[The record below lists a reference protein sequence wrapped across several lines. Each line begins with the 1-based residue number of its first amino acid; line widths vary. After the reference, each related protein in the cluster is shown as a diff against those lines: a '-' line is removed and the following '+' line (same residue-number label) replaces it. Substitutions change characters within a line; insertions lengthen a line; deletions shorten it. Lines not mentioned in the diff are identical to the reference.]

1 MDKSIL
7 YKLPKDILVELI
19 STIQEETLKDPQKL
33 IDHLINEH
41 NIDIEYSKCDFCNKY
56 EGKYGDSINFCDNCD
71 KKCCFEHNKF
81 KEAGFI
87 NYVYCIGCYTK
98 YKNNLLFK

>member
-33 IDHLINEH
+33 IDHLINEY
-41 NIDIEYSKCDFCNKY
+41 NIDIEYSKCDFCDKY
-56 EGKYGDSINFCDNCD
+56 ENNKISKLNYCCYCV
-71 KKCCFEHNKF
+71 KKCCHEHNKSDD
-81 KEAGFI
+81 KYAQCVE
-87 NYVYCIGCYTK
+87 CYKRNT
-98 YKNNLLFK
+98 N